1 MVPTWLPTDAPFFSP
16 QGFSMQGQYSGVS
29 PAEVSLSL
37 WQWGLCPPGWLLV
50 GMPVLGGTGAL
61 LISAITP
68 NTTFLLFA
76 LSGQVTK
83 LQQLSGHA
91 LPFAPLGHA
100 PTMVPG
106 EHLLCSPKAGCGPPD
121 PH

>member
-1 MVPTWLPTDAPFFSP
+1 
-16 QGFSMQGQYSGVS
+16 MQGQYSGVS

-37 WQWGLCPPGWLLV
+37 WQWGLSPPWHV
-50 GMPVLGGTGAL
+50 GAAAAGNACLGRHWGTGAQL
-61 LISAITP
+61 TSAITL

-100 PTMVPG
+100 PTVMPG
-106 EHLLCSPKAGCGPPD
+106 EHLPSSLEAGCAPPD
-121 PH
+121 PP